1 MNHTVNSLN
10 PVKQGLL
17 VLAIAAGLWAL
28 LIYPA
33 MLVSSDALQGMTI
46 AAILCTVPG
55 ILVSMLASFISR
67 SDQQAILMVI
77 GGSVVRM
84 MFVLIGILVVRSIRP
99 GLGFWDFTVWVIPFY
114 LVLLSVETFLVYR
127 QVSMGS
133 CVANQNESGAQQ
145 EKAV

>member
-17 VLAIAAGLWAL
+17 VLATAAGLWAL

-33 MLVSSDALQGMTI
+33 MLVSSDALLGMTI
-46 AAILCTVPG
+46 AAVLCTLPG
-55 ILVSMLASFISR
+55 VLVSMMASFVSR

-84 MFVLIGILVVRSIRP
+84 LFVLIGILIVNSIRP
-99 GLGFWDFTVWVIPFY
+99 GLGFRDFTVWVIPFY
-114 LVLLSVETFLVYR
+114 LVLLSVETFLAYK

-133 CVANQNESGAQQ
+133 CVANQNESASQQ
-145 EKAV
+145 ENAV